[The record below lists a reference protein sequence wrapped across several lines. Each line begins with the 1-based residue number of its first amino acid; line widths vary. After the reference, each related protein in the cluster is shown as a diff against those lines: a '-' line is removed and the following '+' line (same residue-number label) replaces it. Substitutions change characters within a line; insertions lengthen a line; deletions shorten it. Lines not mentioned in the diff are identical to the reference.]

1 MHIEKIEWIDKDG
14 KEAILKVTNDVES
27 LKCFSCPCN
36 YNIGDELTDPLEC
49 LDIENIVLSD
59 TMEDSIE
66 KMEDEFKY
74 IFKGR
79 LRDKQNGIIEVGG
92 FELHIDEEKI
102 PGDITDEM
110 YIQFVVSRIDVW

>member
-14 KEAILKVTNDVES
+14 KEAILKVTNNLGS

-49 LDIENIVLSD
+49 LDTDNIVLGD
-59 TMEDSIE
+59 TKEDSIE

-74 IFKGR
+74 IIKGK
-79 LRDKQNGIIEVGG
+79 LKDKQNGIIDVYG

-102 PGDITDEM
+102 PGDITNEM